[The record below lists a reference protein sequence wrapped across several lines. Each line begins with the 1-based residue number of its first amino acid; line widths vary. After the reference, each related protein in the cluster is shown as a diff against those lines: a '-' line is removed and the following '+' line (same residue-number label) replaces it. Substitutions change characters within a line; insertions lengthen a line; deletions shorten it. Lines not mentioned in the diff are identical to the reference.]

1 MASRIRNSIS
11 RSHLDNAALA
21 ILAVL
26 VITLVGVAIAPKTEV
41 VGIISYCVTAIAGL
55 ASGKALSK

>member
-1 MASRIRNSIS
+1 MEILREIFS
-11 RSHLDNAALA
+11 DNITLA

-26 VITLVGVAIAPKTEV
+26 IITVIGISLAPGKETV
-41 VGIISYCVTAIAGL
+41 DIISYCVTAIAGL